1 MKKQTKKQKKNE
13 IIYYNKNKLSF
24 KVNNQ
29 YQVFEK
35 EELLPFYQKIQQEIQ
50 KKDAIRR
57 LCTKLIFAILCIGA
71 IIYGIFGR
79 PNGDFWFFLFLI
91 VFVVSWALLYL
102 LFGFI
107 FYPSIQIDWHFKDL
121 KSPLNDKCV
130 TVWL

>member
-24 KVNNQ
+24 KVNDQ

-79 PNGDFWFFLFLI
+79 PNGDFWFFLFFIQVFKLI
-91 VFVVSWALLYL
+91 
-102 LFGFI
+102 GI
-107 FYPSIQIDWHFKDL
+107 L
-121 KSPLNDKCV
+121 KILKV
-130 TVWL
+130 L